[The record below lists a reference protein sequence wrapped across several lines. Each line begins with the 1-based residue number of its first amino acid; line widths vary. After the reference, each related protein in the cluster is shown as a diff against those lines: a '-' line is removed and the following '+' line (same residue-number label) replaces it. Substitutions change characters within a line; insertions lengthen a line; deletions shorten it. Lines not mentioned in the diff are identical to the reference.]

1 MKDRADQKVYGTWGD
16 SVRRRPVVWLLRA
29 ETSPDRV
36 EQALTALI
44 GITGCGLAGRP
55 SVAVAHSFDN
65 RHEPCHDLIGQEE
78 RADEGTDLLDTPT
91 CHHVRYDKYHGSPA
105 HHTSR
110 SDPILCR

>member
-78 RADEGTDLLDTPT
+78 RADEDLCGGACLFSTTDAADEYKGID
-91 CHHVRYDKYHGSPA
+91 R
-105 HHTSR
+105 
-110 SDPILCR
+110 